1 MKLNKNIHLELPL
14 MQFLKKQGLLL
25 GVLALISLQQ
35 PAIAQETS
43 ATSAT
48 SDEGAIYTHP
58 NWWFGVALGGNVN
71 FYRGSTHMLNGSFT
85 PPVTFKNG
93 IGLGLYAAP
102 MLAFHRPDSRWGFQF
117 QFGYDSRKG
126 KFDDRLTA
134 CDCPAD
140 LSTKL
145 SYLTIEPNLRF
156 APTRGNFYFFGGPR
170 VGLLM
175 NKSFE
180 YQLGV
185 NPDFPDQVKDAP
197 VKGDFSDM
205 SQTLL
210 SMQIGAAWDIEL
222 SKETNKTKTILSP
235 FVSLH
240 PYFGQNPRTVETWN
254 LTTIRVGAALKFG
267 SGKKVEPRE
276 EDRVVVPVVPVA
288 PPVAATSDVRL
299 AVYAPANI
307 PVERRMRE
315 TFPIRNYVFFDLG
328 STDIPDRYVLLKPS
342 EVKDF
347 KEDQLEVFAPKRL
360 SGRSNRQMVVY
371 YNILNVLGDRMQKN
385 PSASVNLVG
394 SSEKGPEDGKAM
406 SSSIKNY
413 LVNTFGIAPNR
424 INISGRFKPVIASEQ
439 PGGTEEL
446 VQLREGDRRVSI
458 ETNSPALLMEF
469 SSGNDVPLKP
479 VAFEVV
485 QTAPIESYVTFEAID
500 PKNELKSWSFTVKDD
515 AGVQKNFGP
524 YTDDKISVPGKDIM
538 GTRPSGRYLVTMT
551 GTKKDGGTLA
561 RDTSVQMVLWTPSA
575 NEQGQRYS
583 VIYEFNNSTAISIYD
598 KYLTDVVA
606 KKIPQNGRVY
616 IHGYTD
622 NIGDADNNKRLSVA
636 RANDVRSILEAE
648 LKRTGRTDVTFE
660 VLGFGEDNSR
670 SPFENTYPE
679 ERFYNRTVLIDIFPK
694 N

>member
-1 MKLNKNIHLELPL
+1 MKLNNHIGMDLPL
-14 MQFLKKQGLLL
+14 LQVLRKQGLLL
-25 GVLALISLQQ
+25 GLLAFISLQQ
-35 PAIAQETS
+35 TVTAQDKSTTTEKQS
-43 ATSAT
+43 V
-48 SDEGAIYTHP
+48 YTHP
-58 NWWFGVALGGNVN
+58 NWWFGAALGGNIN
-71 FYRGSTHMLNGSFT
+71 FYRGSTHTLNSSLT
-85 PPVTFKNG
+85 PPVTFHDG
-93 IGLGLYAAP
+93 LGLGLYAAP
-102 MLAFHRPDSRWGFQF
+102 MVAFHRPNSRWGFQL
-117 QFGYDSRKG
+117 QLGYDSRKG
-126 KFDDRLTA
+126 TFDEQLSA

-140 LSTKL
+140 LKTKL
-145 SYLTIEPNLRF
+145 NYLSIEPNLRF
-156 APTRGNFYFFGGPR
+156 APFKSNFYLFGGPR
-170 VGLLM
+170 IAFNM
-175 NKSFE
+175 NKAFT
-180 YQLGV
+180 YALGT
-185 NPDFPDQVKDAP
+185 NPAFPAQVADAP
-197 VKGDFSDM
+197 VEGDFSAM
-205 SQTLL
+205 SETLL

-222 SKETNKTKTILSP
+222 SKPENKTKTVLAP

-240 PYFGQNPRTVETWN
+240 PYFGQNPRSIETWN
-254 LTTIRVGAALKFG
+254 LTTVRVGAALKFG
-267 SGKKVEPRE
+267 RGQKVTPDESE
-276 EDRVVVPVVPVA
+276 RVVVPVVPPASVA
-288 PPVAATSDVRL
+288 EKSQVRL

-307 PVERRMRE
+307 PAERRMRE

-328 STDIPDRYVLLKPS
+328 STEIPARYVLLTPG

-360 SGRSNRQMVVY
+360 SGRSNRQMIVY
-371 YNILNVLGDRMQKN
+371 YNVLNVLGDRMQKN
-385 PSASVNLVG
+385 PDATISLVG

-406 SSSIKNY
+406 SSSVKNY
-413 LVNTFGIAPNR
+413 LVNTFAIAPNR
-424 INISGRFKPVIASEQ
+424 ISISGRLKPVIASEQ
-439 PGGTEEL
+439 PGGTAEL

-458 ETNSPALLMEF
+458 ETSAPALLMEF
-469 SSGNDVPLKP
+469 RSGNDVPLKP

-515 AGVQKNFGP
+515 AGAEKNFGP

-538 GTRPSGRYLVTMT
+538 GARASGKYLVTMT
-551 GTKKDGGTLA
+551 GAKKEGGTLA
-561 RDTSVQMVLWTPSA
+561 RDTSVQMVLWTPAA

-606 KKIPQNGRVY
+606 KKIPENGRVY

-622 NIGDADNNKRLSVA
+622 NIGDAANNKRLSLA

-660 VLGFGEDNSR
+660 VLGFGEDESR

-694 N
+694 K